1 MSFIEGVGD
10 EVTAFF
16 VILIV
21 IVIATLVTFIGN
33 GSQIY
38 SISPTHIR
46 TLPAQRELPSQQ
58 SPVTQVSSI
67 EPPTSNRIVPVF
79 NPSNNQSPHYRNA
92 LPLTEDEVSN
102 DAENLNRSAEAEP
115 TETNAEDVE
124 SETPSAP
131 AEDDQTEIAEEQ
143 NTQSQS
149 DSSGIRIRLKYLDDT
164 ERTVRSDPFINIA
177 DFKRSHFSEDLAN
190 NKVVRLIFCGHL
202 LRDTST
208 LESYR
213 VVDNSVIHV
222 QILQAQTNQ
231 NRSHTSPNTDLDISN
246 LLWPLISIILVIC
259 WIFCF
264 KFPEFF
270 SLISIGLLCVFTGSF
285 IFLYCSSMYQ

>member
-38 SISPTHIR
+38 SVSPTHTR
-46 TLPAQRELPSQQ
+46 TLPAPRELSQQ
-58 SPVTQVSSI
+58 SPVTQVSQVQLTSSSR
-67 EPPTSNRIVPVF
+67 EPPENRIESVL
-79 NPSNNQSPHYRNA
+79 NPINHQLPQQNAFSPTVNEASNGI
-92 LPLTEDEVSN
+92 
-102 DAENLNRSAEAEP
+102 ENLNGLAEAEP
-115 TETNAEDVE
+115 TETSTEDIE
-124 SETPSAP
+124 SETPTAP
-131 AEDDQTEIAEEQ
+131 VEDDQTENAEEQ
-143 NTQSQS
+143 STES

-202 LRDTST
+202 LRDNST

-231 NRSHTSPNTDLDISN
+231 NRSHAYNDYVTYL
-246 LLWPLISIILVIC
+246 
-259 WIFCF
+259 F
-264 KFPEFF
+264 KV
-270 SLISIGLLCVFTGSF
+270 CD
-285 IFLYCSSMYQ
+285 